1 MFDLNP
7 SFSFNFS
14 FSKLFKSNKDKHEL
28 QYQDFL
34 KSLDGLQNDNVINLI
49 SLKLLNGKFDLL
61 IIIKNKVEVIKMLG
75 DYNNDVIQKFKIIRI
90 PIKKNGLSKYTLI
103 LGFTNKSRFKLK
115 YDYIELLGSYL
126 N

>member
-14 FSKLFKSNKDKHEL
+14 FSKIFKSNKDKHEL

-49 SLKLLNGKFDLL
+49 SLKLLNGNFDLL
-61 IIIKNKVEVIKMLG
+61 KIIKDNEIIKMIG
-75 DYNNDVIQKFKIIRI
+75 DFNNDIIQKFKIIRI
-90 PIKKNGLSKYTLI
+90 PIKKNGKVKFTLI
-103 LGFTNKSRFKLK
+103 LGYKNKSRFKLK